1 MLTSALILL
10 QKIVNPDR
18 SIYCKNHDG
27 NDCAKNLRTGTEIV
41 QYSKNKDRNLDNN
54 G

>member
-27 NDCAKNLRTGTEIV
+27 NDCAKNLRREQKLCNIAKTKIEI
-41 QYSKNKDRNLDNN
+41 
-54 G
+54 